1 MKAGKTMNY
10 TMRKT
15 AANIVVMEMENKTK
29 ITIRFKERDN
39 PDIENIV
46 TDNLMMSYER
56 RIKAVDKIM

>member
-56 RIKAVDKIM
+56 RIKAAEKIM